1 MDELERHIENHREEM
16 DIHDPDPG
24 LWNRIEKDL
33 PGRERHPV
41 KHLPGRERRLRAF
54 LWKAAAV
61 IIVVGAGLTITFRSL
76 DSSGLRTSPEM
87 RLVRETD
94 MYYNNLISSLYE
106 EAEPL
111 LTSNPD
117 VKSELNTGMNELDS
131 LSRQIRE
138 DLRDRVANREVI
150 EALIH
155 NYRLRIELLED
166 MLSIMREAEESNNN
180 KETYEL

>member
-1 MDELERHIENHREEM
+1 MDKLEKHIISVRENM

-24 LWNRIEKDL
+24 LWSRIENDL
-33 PGRERHPV
+33 PGRERQ
-41 KHLPGRERRLRAF
+41 LRSF
-54 LWKAAAV
+54 MWRAAVV
-61 IIVVGAGLTITFRSL
+61 IIVVGAALTLTVRSFDSAGLKNN
-76 DSSGLRTSPEM
+76 PEM
-87 RLVRETD
+87 KLVRETD

-106 EAEPL
+106 QAEPL

-117 VKSELNTGMNELDS
+117 VRSELTIGMNELDS
-131 LSRQIRE
+131 LSKQIRD
-138 DLRDRVANREVI
+138 DLRDKVANREVI

-166 MLSIMREAEESNNN
+166 MLAVMKEAEESNIK

>member
-1 MDELERHIENHREEM
+1 MDKLEKHIKSVRESM

-24 LWNRIEKDL
+24 LWSRIEKDL
-33 PGRERHPV
+33 PGRERN
-41 KHLPGRERRLRAF
+41 LGTL

-61 IIVVGAGLTITFRSL
+61 IIVIGAGLTLTFRTLESY
-76 DSSGLRTSPEM
+76 GLKNNPEM
-87 RLVRETD
+87 KLVRETD
-94 MYYNNLISSLYE
+94 MYYNNLIISMYE
-106 EAEPL
+106 EAEPM

-117 VKSELNTGMNELDS
+117 VRSELTEGMNELDS
-131 LSRQIRE
+131 LSKQIRE
-138 DLRDRVANREVI
+138 DLHDRVANREVI

-166 MLSIMREAEESNNN
+166 MLAVMRKAEESNKI

>member
-1 MDELERHIENHREEM
+1 MDKLEKHIISVRENM

-24 LWNRIEKDL
+24 LWSRIENDL
-33 PGRERHPV
+33 PGRERH
-41 KHLPGRERRLRAF
+41 LRTF
-54 LWKAAAV
+54 MWRAAAV
-61 IIVVGAGLTITFRSL
+61 SIVVGAALTLTVRSF
-76 DSSGLRTSPEM
+76 DSSRLKNNPEM
-87 RLVRETD
+87 KLVRETD

-117 VKSELNTGMNELDS
+117 VRSELTIGMNELDS
-131 LSRQIRE
+131 LSKQIRH
-138 DLRDRVANREVI
+138 DLQDKVANREVI

-166 MLSIMREAEESNNN
+166 MLAVMKEAEESNIN

>member
-1 MDELERHIENHREEM
+1 MDKLEKHIKSVRESM
-16 DIHDPDPG
+16 DIHEPDRG

-33 PGRERHPV
+33 PAG
-41 KHLPGRERRLRAF
+41 ERRLRTF

-61 IIVVGAGLTITFRSL
+61 IIVIGAGLTLVYRSV
-76 DSSGLRTSPEM
+76 DSFGLKNNPEM

-94 MYYNNLISSLYE
+94 IYYNNLIISLYE
-106 EAEPL
+106 EAEPM

-117 VKSELNTGMNELDS
+117 VKSELTDGMNELDS
-131 LSRQIRE
+131 LSMQIRK
-138 DLRDRVANREVI
+138 DLRDRAANREVI

-166 MLSIMREAEESNNN
+166 MLSVMREADKTNNP

>member
-1 MDELERHIENHREEM
+1 MDKLEKHIISIRENM

-24 LWNRIEKDL
+24 LWSRIENDL
-33 PGRERHPV
+33 PGRERH
-41 KHLPGRERRLRAF
+41 RRTFMWR
-54 LWKAAAV
+54 AAAV
-61 IIVVGAGLTITFRSL
+61 IIVVGAALTLTVRSF
-76 DSSGLRTSPEM
+76 DSSGMKNNPEM
-87 RLVRETD
+87 KLVRETD

-117 VKSELNTGMNELDS
+117 VRSELTIGMNELDS
-131 LSRQIRE
+131 LSKQIRH
-138 DLRDRVANREVI
+138 DLQDKVANREVI

-166 MLSIMREAEESNNN
+166 MLAVMKEAEESNIKN
-180 KETYEL
+180 ETYEL

>member
-1 MDELERHIENHREEM
+1 MDELERHIGNHREEM
-16 DIHDPDPG
+16 DIHDPKPG

-33 PGRERHPV
+33 PGRER
-41 KHLPGRERRLRAF
+41 RLKAF

-61 IIVVGAGLTITFRSL
+61 IIVVGAGLTLIFRSL
-76 DSSGLRTSPEM
+76 DSSGLRANPEM
-87 RLVRETD
+87 KLVRETD

-111 LTSNPD
+111 LTANPE

-166 MLSIMREAEESNNN
+166 MLSIMKKAEESNNN
-180 KETYEL
+180 RETYEL

>member
-1 MDELERHIENHREEM
+1 M
-16 DIHDPDPG
+16 
-24 LWNRIEKDL
+24 K
-33 PGRERHPV
+33 
-41 KHLPGRERRLRAF
+41 
-54 LWKAAAV
+54 
-61 IIVVGAGLTITFRSL
+61 
-76 DSSGLRTSPEM
+76 
-87 RLVRETD
+87 LVRETD

-117 VKSELNTGMNELDS
+117 VRSELTIGMNELDS
-131 LSRQIRE
+131 LSKQIRH
-138 DLRDRVANREVI
+138 DLQDKVANREVI

-166 MLSIMREAEESNNN
+166 MLAVMKEAEESNIK